1 MPKQK
6 KNQSLLIKS
15 LEELI
20 SDFDRPKLVN
30 ALAMLEHDLSWQI
43 LRAALMKEYMSKIP
57 AALDNASRTGRQI
70 EAAYEAGVAQ
80 ALYDTANSII
90 EKYKDVLATKVNVV
104 VGERPEE

>member
-6 KNQSLLIKS
+6 PNKTILIKS

-20 SDFDRPKLVN
+20 SDFDRPKLVT

-43 LRAALMKEYMSKIP
+43 FRAALMKEYMAKMP
-57 AALDNASRTGRQI
+57 LVLDNASKTGKQI
-70 EAAYEAGVAQ
+70 EAAYESGVAQ
-80 ALYDTANSII
+80 TLFDTANSLI
-90 EKYKDVLATKVNVV
+90 EKYKDVLAQKINVV